1 MKVVGMDT
9 SYKYLNIVL
18 IENNEVIDSLHM
30 ECFKKQSEW
39 MIPKL
44 KMLLDQHGWDS
55 KDIDAMVITDGPGS
69 YTGIRIAMTVAKVFC
84 SSMKID
90 LYTVSTLQLYAG
102 SDAHTCAIMDAR
114 GQRVYVGQYHHGQV
128 EWEDHIETIEQMRA
142 YIQSHPEVTYVG
154 DCGLFEMEERFD
166 DIASHLLELK
176 PYWHKVEQVDY
187 LTPRYL
193 KDTSEYLV
201 KP

>member
-18 IENNEVIDSLHM
+18 MEDDAVVDSLHM
-30 ECFKKQSEW
+30 ECFKQQSEW

-44 KMLLDQHGWDS
+44 KQLLDNQKWS
-55 KDIDAMVITDGPGS
+55 TEDIDAMVITDGPGS

-84 SSMKID
+84 SSMNID
-90 LYTVSTLQLYAG
+90 LYTLSTLQLYAG
-102 SDAHTCAIMDAR
+102 KGEHTCAIMDAR
-114 GQRVYVGQYHHGQV
+114 GKRVYVGQYHEGV
-128 EWEDHIETIEQMRA
+128 AEVVDHIETLDQMSEYMEA
-142 YIQSHPEVTYVG
+142 HPEVNYVG
-154 DCGLFEMEERFD
+154 DVALFGKEERFD
-166 DIASHLLELK
+166 DVAQNFMELK
-176 PYWHKVEQVDY
+176 NEWHKVEQVDL

-201 KP
+201 K